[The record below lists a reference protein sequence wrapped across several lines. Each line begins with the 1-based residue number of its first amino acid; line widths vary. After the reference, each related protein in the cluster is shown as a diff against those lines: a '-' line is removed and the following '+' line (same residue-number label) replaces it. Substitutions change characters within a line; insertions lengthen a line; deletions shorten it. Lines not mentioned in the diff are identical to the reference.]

1 MKKILIL
8 NGSPKKNGNTAK
20 LINAFR
26 EGAEGAGHEVR
37 EFYLQGMNIHGCLDC
52 QGCRNA
58 KEEADNPCVQKDGMA
73 EIYGAFPSSDVLVF
87 ASPVYFWTIDGQ
99 LKTAIDRLYAYVMWG
114 RAGKKETALLLT
126 AGGDDERQY
135 AKILDWYRGFE
146 RYMNWKSLGNVLGAE
161 KVREAKELGAS
172 IESI

>member
-1 MKKILIL
+1 M
-8 NGSPKKNGNTAK
+8 NVSPKKNGNTAK
-20 LINAFR
+20 LINALR
-26 EGAEGAGHEVR
+26 EGADGAGHEVR

-135 AKILDWYRGFE
+135 AKILDWYGGAGQNRTFHHEPDRPQVNPDIARLLPARG
-146 RYMNWKSLGNVLGAE
+146 RYRGK
-161 KVREAKELGAS
+161 RR
-172 IESI
+172 